1 MHFFPFNSVFKKTL
15 KFFICLILAALGLR
29 CCTWA
34 SSSCSEQWLLSSR
47 HARGFPLQQ
56 PLLVAEHRLEGP
68 WASVTAALGLSSCG
82 AGAQLLRHMESSQ
95 TRHNLSLLRLLH
107 WQTDFLTTEP
117 PGKPVTQSEPFPIS
131 GLRTQDRNKA
141 GVFPSSG

>member
-1 MHFFPFNSVFKKTL
+1 MHFFSFNSAFKKTL

-34 SSSCSEQWLLSSR
+34 FSSCSERRLLSSR

-68 WASVTAALGLSSCG
+68 WASVTAALGLSSC
-82 AGAQLLRHMESSQ
+82 AGAQLLRHMQSSQ
-95 TRHNLSLLRLLH
+95 TRHNPSLLHLLH

-117 PGKPVTQSEPFPIS
+117 PGKPVTQSEPCPIS

-141 GVFPSSG
+141 GVFLSSG